1 MVTRGKKA
9 GAKFRRWLR
18 SVTDVFTPEP
28 HDNDELIDL
37 LRGANARGVMDN
49 DSFDTMQRVLQVSD
63 LRVRDVMIPRFQM
76 VVLEKD
82 HAPAEHLPTVIES
95 AHSRFPVIDED
106 RDDVVGI
113 LLAKDLLRYYDTDS
127 NRSFNLRD
135 VLRPAVFVPDS
146 KRLNVL
152 LAEFRA
158 SRNHMAIVVD
168 EYGGTAGLVTIEDVL
183 EQIVGNIEDEHD
195 VDEDAVM
202 ITERGTNDFV
212 VKALCPLDDFNE
224 RFGTKFDDEE
234 FDTIAGLLMSVF
246 GRMPKR
252 GESVGKDGLVFEIL
266 HADARRLYL
275 VRVTRV
281 VDEDREPEQAPE
293 LTRSV

>member
-1 MVTRGKKA
+1 MNARQRGK
-9 GAKFRRWLR
+9 GHRMRTWLR
-18 SVTDVFTPEP
+18 SVTDIFTPEP
-28 HDNDELIDL
+28 HNNDELIEL
-37 LRGANARGVMDN
+37 LRGANDRGVMDN
-49 DSFDTMQRVLQVSD
+49 DSFDTMQR
-63 LRVRDVMIPRFQM
+63 
-76 VVLEKD
+76 
-82 HAPAEHLPTVIES
+82 
-95 AHSRFPVIDED
+95 VIDED

-113 LLAKDLLRYYDTDS
+113 LLAKDLLRYFDTDS
-127 NRSFNLRD
+127 RRSFTLRD
-135 VLRPAVFVPDS
+135 VLRPAVFIPES

-195 VDEDAVM
+195 IDEDAVM
-202 ITERGTNDFV
+202 ITERGDNDFT
-212 VKALCPLDDFNE
+212 VKALCPLDEFNE
-224 RFGTKFDDEE
+224 RFGTQFDDEE
-234 FDTIAGLLMSVF
+234 FDTIAGFLMSVF

-252 GESVGKDGLVFEIL
+252 GESVGKDGFVFEIL

-281 VDEDREPEQAPE
+281 IDD
-293 LTRSV
+293 SVVSSQSQG

>member
-1 MVTRGKKA
+1 MNARRRGK
-9 GAKFRRWLR
+9 GHRVRTWLR
-18 SVTDVFTPEP
+18 SVTDIFTPEP
-28 HDNDELIDL
+28 HNNDELIEL
-37 LRGANARGVMDN
+37 LRGANDRGVMDN
-49 DSFDTMQRVLQVSD
+49 DSFDTMQRVLQVAD
-63 LRVRDVMIPRFQM
+63 LRVRDVMIPRSLM

-82 HAPAEHLPTVIES
+82 HAPEQHLPTVIES

-106 RDDVVGI
+106 RDDVDGI
-113 LLAKDLLRYYDTDS
+113 LLAKDLLRYFEPDS
-127 NRSFNLRD
+127 RRNFNLRD
-135 VLRPAVFVPDS
+135 VLRPAVFIPES

-158 SRNHMAIVVD
+158 NRNHMAIVVD

-202 ITERGTNDFV
+202 ITERGDNDFT

-224 RFGTKFDDEE
+224 RFGTQFDDEE
-234 FDTIAGLLMSVF
+234 FDTIAGWLMSVF

-252 GESVGKDGLVFEIL
+252 GESVGKDGFVFEIL

-281 VDEDREPEQAPE
+281 VDDSAVSTQ
-293 LTRSV
+293 SQG